1 MVQELLRIVDE
12 VMFQAADFVQMFI
25 FDGETCHQIIRSAVH
40 GDANLAIKRQLME
53 TKFFSK
59 IRYRPIEGLESL
71 PRIPLKI
78 AFVDGHPLWALPGPA
93 HALKNAAAQLCA
105 EGKVLQ
111 FGLYFADASG
121 ALSGGLLR
129 TCAKYALASALHLVS
144 ECSGISKNV
153 LTQMYQNECVNDFFE
168 DEDEE
173 CPDESLEE
181 AMQQEAQAICDAASE
196 QDMEKVL
203 GHISEVAAEEF
214 ASEDRFEEADPAEC
228 KDLDEML
235 PDGVQLL
242 DLTHE
247 SKDSS
252 EAKEISGK
260 ADFPKTLREAVASPN
275 MWAGLW
281 QLAVQLRCGE
291 NGMDA
296 KFLKAAEVVR
306 KRSRKLNWH
315 QSLEMDLKEIRMQ
328 EDGMLAGQ
336 RGMGQVVLL
345 NMGMKSEPAAGVV
358 LTLFPVGKKPKP
370 CAQRIPL
377 THVKSFRATILEERE
392 FGDDVMLVPST
403 NTWRYSQEHVLAI
416 LDVKDET
423 DLAQGKI
430 FLTPESWQVL
440 ERLRLSQSYLTRR
453 TRSEG
458 RNP

>member
-1 MVQELLRIVDE
+1 
-12 VMFQAADFVQMFI
+12 
-25 FDGETCHQIIRSAVH
+25 
-40 GDANLAIKRQLME
+40 
-53 TKFFSK
+53 
-59 IRYRPIEGLESL
+59 
-71 PRIPLKI
+71 
-78 AFVDGHPLWALPGPA
+78 
-93 HALKNAAAQLCA
+93 
-105 EGKVLQ
+105 
-111 FGLYFADASG
+111 
-121 ALSGGLLR
+121 
-129 TCAKYALASALHLVS
+129 
-144 ECSGISKNV
+144 
-153 LTQMYQNECVNDFFE
+153 MYQNECVNDFFE

-296 KFLKAAEVVR
+296 KWTSGYPFDEDKLFRILKDR
-306 KRSRKLNWH
+306 LIDK
-315 QSLEMDLKEIRMQ
+315 
-328 EDGMLAGQ
+328 
-336 RGMGQVVLL
+336 
-345 NMGMKSEPAAGVV
+345 
-358 LTLFPVGKKPKP
+358 
-370 CAQRIPL
+370 
-377 THVKSFRATILEERE
+377 
-392 FGDDVMLVPST
+392 
-403 NTWRYSQEHVLAI
+403 HVLSCRIYAHDKSVEAK
-416 LDVKDET
+416 LPNGLVCNHAYA
-423 DLAQGKI
+423 L
-430 FLTPESWQVL
+430 LQVL
-440 ERLRLSQSYLTRR
+440 EETLDNGDPVKLVQCRNPWGTGEWKGDWADFAPELTGRWQENPRLQQRLEVGRKNNGSFFMSFEEFSGSFNRIYVCPCGDRPIEAEELAEEAEGEEHPGFLSRFFSWSAGLSQSILN
-453 TRSEG
+453 S
-458 RNP
+458 

>member
-1 MVQELLRIVDE
+1 
-12 VMFQAADFVQMFI
+12 
-25 FDGETCHQIIRSAVH
+25 
-40 GDANLAIKRQLME
+40 
-53 TKFFSK
+53 
-59 IRYRPIEGLESL
+59 
-71 PRIPLKI
+71 
-78 AFVDGHPLWALPGPA
+78 
-93 HALKNAAAQLCA
+93 
-105 EGKVLQ
+105 
-111 FGLYFADASG
+111 
-121 ALSGGLLR
+121 
-129 TCAKYALASALHLVS
+129 
-144 ECSGISKNV
+144 
-153 LTQMYQNECVNDFFE
+153 MYQNECVNDFFE

-214 ASEDRFEEADPAEC
+214 TSEDRFEEADPAEC

-315 QSLEMDLKEIRMQ
+315 QCLRLSMTFLNLFKFVYVCLILSVIGAMEQRNLKKTLHMFVRSLEMDLKEIRMQ

-336 RGMGQVVLL
+336 RGSRMSKWIQSSAELR
-345 NMGMKSEPAAGVV
+345 KKAG
-358 LTLFPVGKKPKP
+358 LDAPDQFQKLWLKHAEILF
-370 CAQRIPL
+370 
-377 THVKSFRATILEERE
+377 
-392 FGDDVMLVPST
+392 
-403 NTWRYSQEHVLAI
+403 
-416 LDVKDET
+416 
-423 DLAQGKI
+423 
-430 FLTPESWQVL
+430 
-440 ERLRLSQSYLTRR
+440 
-453 TRSEG
+453 
-458 RNP
+458 